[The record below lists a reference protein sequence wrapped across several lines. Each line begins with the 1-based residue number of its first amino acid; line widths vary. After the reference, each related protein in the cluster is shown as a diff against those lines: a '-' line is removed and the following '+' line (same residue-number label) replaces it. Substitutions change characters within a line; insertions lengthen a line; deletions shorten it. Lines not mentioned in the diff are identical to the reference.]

1 MGAEPSHPP
10 SPGAAKTGAFSPRK
24 PLDPLVK
31 TALSLSL
38 GLILITIIGM
48 ILTAPDRSIPPYS
61 VMAQMGETV
70 TVSVPPNTTDAQI
83 EALLFRFRAAL
94 ESDRD
99 GFGRLK
105 IKPTTPNDPGGHYQ
119 RVTIYVLDNPGLAE
133 ESVLRDYLA
142 GDPAARGAFKRSV
155 RGSYRLTPGIE
166 IGVLGYPGEDT
177 ISPSLPGS
185 AKTEPFPAA
194 PQALSHPSTPSLPG
208 QAVPKDAPLPEAAQ
222 GEANRPRILFQKQ
235 RGTN

>member
-1 MGAEPSHPP
+1 MDVPRR
-10 SPGAAKTGAFSPRK
+10 AFFPVAQKK

-61 VMAQMGETV
+61 VMAQMGEKV

-105 IKPTTPNDPGGHYQ
+105 IKPTTPNDPGGLYQ

-166 IGVLGYPGEDT
+166 IGVLGYADEDVKASLGE
-177 ISPSLPGS
+177 S
-185 AKTEPFPAA
+185 
-194 PQALSHPSTPSLPG
+194 
-208 QAVPKDAPLPEAAQ
+208 
-222 GEANRPRILFQKQ
+222 NRPRILFQKQ

>member
-1 MGAEPSHPP
+1 MEAEPHGQPWHPP
-10 SPGAAKTGAFSPRK
+10 AIPPAHPGPAKTDPFSPGAAKTGAFPPKK

-31 TALSLSL
+31 IALGLSL

-94 ESDRD
+94 ESDRE
-99 GFGRLK
+99 GFRRLK

-155 RGSYRLTPGIE
+155 RGIYRLTPGIE
-166 IGVLGYPGEDT
+166 IGVLGYADEDVK
-177 ISPSLPGS
+177 L
-185 AKTEPFPAA
+185 
-194 PQALSHPSTPSLPG
+194 AL
-208 QAVPKDAPLPEAAQ
+208 
-222 GEANRPRILFQKQ
+222 GEANRPRILFQTQ

>member
-1 MGAEPSHPP
+1 MHPP
-10 SPGAAKTGAFSPRK
+10 TPRPPRRALFPRHPPAQDASVAARSWPSGVQNRRAFFPVAEKK

-31 TALSLSL
+31 TALSISF

-70 TVSVPPNTTDAQI
+70 TVSVPPNTTDVQI

-99 GFGRLK
+99 GFRRLK

-166 IGVLGYPGEDT
+166 IGVLGYADEDVKASLGE
-177 ISPSLPGS
+177 S
-185 AKTEPFPAA
+185 
-194 PQALSHPSTPSLPG
+194 
-208 QAVPKDAPLPEAAQ
+208 
-222 GEANRPRILFQKQ
+222 NRPRILFQKQ

>member
-1 MGAEPSHPP
+1 VAQ
-10 SPGAAKTGAFSPRK
+10 KK

-31 TALSLSL
+31 TALSLSI

-61 VMAQMGETV
+61 VMAQIGENV
-70 TVSVPPNTTDAQI
+70 TVSVPPNTTDPQI

-94 ESDRD
+94 ESDRE

-105 IKPTTPNDPGGHYQ
+105 IKPTTPKDSGGPYQ

-133 ESVLRDYLA
+133 ESALRDYLT
-142 GDPAARGAFKRSV
+142 GNPAARGAFKRSV
-155 RGSYRLTPGIE
+155 RGMFRLTPGIE
-166 IGVLGYPGEDT
+166 IGVLGYADE
-177 ISPSLPGS
+177 
-185 AKTEPFPAA
+185 E
-194 PQALSHPSTPSLPG
+194 
-208 QAVPKDAPLPEAAQ
+208 VNAPLPEGAPS
-222 GEANRPRILFQKQ
+222 EANRPRILFQTQ

>member
-1 MGAEPSHPP
+1 VAQ
-10 SPGAAKTGAFSPRK
+10 KK

-61 VMAQMGETV
+61 VMAQIGESV
-70 TVSVPPNTTDAQI
+70 TVSVPPNTTDPQI

-94 ESDRD
+94 ENDRE
-99 GFGRLK
+99 GFGRHK
-105 IKPTTPNDPGGHYQ
+105 INPTTPNDPGGHYQ

-133 ESVLRDYLA
+133 ESALRDYLA

-155 RGSYRLTPGIE
+155 RGIYRLTPGIE
-166 IGVLGYPGEDT
+166 IGVLGY
-177 ISPSLPGS
+177 
-185 AKTEPFPAA
+185 AA
-194 PQALSHPSTPSLPG
+194 EE
-208 QAVPKDAPLPEAAQ
+208 VKAAQ
-222 GEANRPRILFQKQ
+222 DEANRPRILFQNQ

>member
-1 MGAEPSHPP
+1 VAQ
-10 SPGAAKTGAFSPRK
+10 KK

-61 VMAQMGETV
+61 VMAQIGESV

-83 EALLFRFRAAL
+83 EALLFRFQAAT
-94 ESDRD
+94 ESDRN
-99 GFGRLK
+99 GFRRLK

-133 ESVLRDYLA
+133 ESVLRDYVA
-142 GDPAARGAFKRSV
+142 GDPAAKGAFKRSV
-155 RGSYRLTPGIE
+155 RGIYRLTPGIE
-166 IGVLGYPGEDT
+166 IGVLGYADEDEDT
-177 ISPSLPGS
+177 ISPSHPSS

-194 PQALSHPSTPSLPG
+194 PQALSHPPIPSLPG
-208 QAVPKDAPLPEAAQ
+208 QAVVPKDAPLPDD
-222 GEANRPRILFQKQ
+222 GEPNRPRILFQTP